1 MVLLNHF
8 WPKSLSSRVWDLG
21 QLAWIAMDSFFVL
34 SGFLIAGILLDTRQ
48 RPDYYRSYY
57 VRRALRV
64 LPLYYCVLV
73 YLICVSV
80 FWKGGEHYRQL
91 LQEWGSPVWFFAYL
105 GNLAIAIAGTWP
117 TVIRGL
123 SPLWS
128 LQIEEQFYL
137 LFPFAIR
144 RLSRERLARALWM
157 LVLLSPALRVGSFFL
172 APGNLYLQYVLLPT
186 HMEGLALGAL
196 MAIRFRSGP
205 WALDKRRLSA
215 LAIVLLTA
223 TCVASAWS
231 NPLRAEEEFASPFN
245 RTVGFSLSSAACA
258 ALVLWLIRFR
268 GSRWTEWLRWSP
280 VQYVGRIS
288 YGIYLLHMPVRE
300 VVYVVLPSVGWSL
313 PRESFAMVAV
323 VIIASLACA
332 SLSWW
337 LLERPLLSLKDRLAP
352 AGPAES

>member
-1 MVLLNHF
+1 
-8 WPKSLSSRVWDLG
+8 
-21 QLAWIAMDSFFVL
+21 
-34 SGFLIAGILLDTRQ
+34 
-48 RPDYYRSYY
+48 
-57 VRRALRV
+57 
-64 LPLYYCVLV
+64 
-73 YLICVSV
+73 
-80 FWKGGEHYRQL
+80 
-91 LQEWGSPVWFFAYL
+91 
-105 GNLAIAIAGTWP
+105 
-117 TVIRGL
+117 
-123 SPLWS
+123 
-128 LQIEEQFYL
+128 
-137 LFPFAIR
+137 
-144 RLSRERLARALWM
+144 
-157 LVLLSPALRVGSFFL
+157 
-172 APGNLYLQYVLLPT
+172 
-186 HMEGLALGAL
+186 MEGLALGAL

-352 AGPAES
+352 ADPAES